1 MTRIIALPHANF
13 HSSEGWVQINM
24 EQSFQNVE
32 KMIDKK
38 SAIQFL
44 SHFLRQWEE
53 MASILKVIT
62 LASGNIWET

>member
-1 MTRIIALPHANF
+1 
-13 HSSEGWVQINM
+13 M

-32 KMIDKK
+32 KMIDQK
-38 SAIQFL
+38 SAIKFL
-44 SHFLRQWEE
+44 SHFWRQWEE